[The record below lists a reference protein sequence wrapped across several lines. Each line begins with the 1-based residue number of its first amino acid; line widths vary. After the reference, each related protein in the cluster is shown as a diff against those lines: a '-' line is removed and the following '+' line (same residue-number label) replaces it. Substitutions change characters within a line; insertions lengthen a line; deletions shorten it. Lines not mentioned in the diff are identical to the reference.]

1 MRLKKLT
8 AGMVHESSTLFIGDD
23 KEPDAA
29 VGLDYRL
36 KGVENVYVTG
46 ASLWPT
52 AGSWNPTM
60 TMVGLAQHLADNLSG
75 FTLNGSKVSR
85 SGDHLPGSAG
95 KRQKPYNGVSAMN

>member
-1 MRLKKLT
+1 
-8 AGMVHESSTLFIGDD
+8 MVHEGSTMFIGDD
-23 KEPDAA
+23 NEPDAA

-36 KGVENVYVTG
+36 KGVKNVYVTG

-52 AGSWNPTM
+52 SGSWNPTL

-75 FTLNGSKVSR
+75 VNLNSSKLTNY
-85 SGDHLPGSAG
+85 GDRPQGPSA